1 MVIFKV
7 GDFRTRISVFD
18 LGKGGRREGGEEGG
32 GKGGGGSV
40 QDSIFANERVT
51 FQVNKFKA

>member
-18 LGKGGRREGGEEGG
+18 LGKGGRREGGKEGG
-32 GKGGGGSV
+32 GGGGGSV

-51 FQVNKFKA
+51 FQVNKSKV